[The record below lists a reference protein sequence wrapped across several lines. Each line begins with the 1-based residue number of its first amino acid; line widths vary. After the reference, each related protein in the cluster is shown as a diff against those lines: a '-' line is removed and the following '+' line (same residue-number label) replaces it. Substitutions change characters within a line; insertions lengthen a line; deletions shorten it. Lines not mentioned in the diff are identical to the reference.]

1 MSLLFLSTGEK
12 FEHSG
17 AGERRKTRCGCL
29 ENDENIYK
37 NKGERLSA
45 TSRHSERSTKC
56 SRAMVSAR
64 SVYNRYVIC
73 SAATVS

>member
-37 NKGERLSA
+37 KTRENNLVQLRGILREVYKVLAGDGICKKRL
-45 TSRHSERSTKC
+45 
-56 SRAMVSAR
+56 
-64 SVYNRYVIC
+64 
-73 SAATVS
+73 